1 MDHDLIALGIL
12 VLAAAGICAG
22 MLAVPRL
29 LGPRGSGEELLDV
42 FECGVPLKDVG
53 QRRLQVKFYLV
64 ALVFIVFDVETV
76 FLFPWAV
83 LFRDFIAAGQ
93 GLFVFLEMLF
103 FLAVLT
109 LGLVYVWR
117 KGGLEWD

>member
-12 VLAAAGICAG
+12 VLVAAGICAG

-29 LGPRGSGEELLDV
+29 LGARGSGEKLLDV
-42 FECGVPLKDVG
+42 FECGVPLHDVG

-83 LFRDFIAAGQ
+83 LYRDFIAEGQ
-93 GLFVFLEMLF
+93 GLFLFLEMLF

-117 KGGLEWD
+117 KGGLEWE